1 MFFIYL
7 LRKAIPTWSPQP
19 SYLMFVFPLAAWW
32 QRTGSSNRKQFCF
45 VHTVHHLIINSFSNE
60 NICICIFKV
69 LERALKLNKVT
80 LAGLNQLP
88 LSDSQHIKSE
98 ISPICS
104 PEAGLH
110 PGQVISPSQ
119 DTLLPPTLTNTTL
132 QINFICLCLNWGR
145 EVPGENPHWT
155 THRKAQTGIQQCC
168 CGLCYCLTARQVV
181 SPDTTHFCTCSL
193 CVCVWAS
200 CGCSGWPNH

>member
-7 LRKAIPTWSPQP
+7 LRKPIPQVQSTEIVSAALIPDVCVSIGCMVAEITAIQLETTLARADHTSPD
-19 SYLMFVFPLAAWW
+19 
-32 QRTGSSNRKQFCF
+32 
-45 VHTVHHLIINSFSNE
+45 NE
-60 NICICIFKV
+60 FIFKWKHLHLQLFKV
-69 LERALKLNKVT
+69 SARALELNKVT

-104 PEAGLH
+104 PEAGTH

-132 QINFICLCLNWGR
+132 QINFMCLCLNWGR

-155 THRKAQTGIQQCC
+155 THRKAQTGIKQWFVLLPHSKT
-168 CGLCYCLTARQVV
+168 G
-181 SPDTTHFCTCSL
+181 
-193 CVCVWAS
+193 
-200 CGCSGWPNH
+200 